1 MADHR
6 TRDRPKQE
14 AERVEREGLKSFHS
28 LGKVGREKQV
38 SDNDGGKA
46 KDRELG
52 ELENGSAARGE
63 GKIASLFTAERRAGI
78 WGRR

>member
-38 SDNDGGKA
+38 SDKKA